1 MKLSQKGIDLIKQF
15 EGLRLEAYLCPAKVP
30 TIGYGATFYEDGTKV
45 KICDKIT
52 KERAEEL
59 LKWHLETFGERVKPM
74 LKKPLTD
81 NQYSAVLS
89 FTYNLGIGNLKTSKL
104 LRKIN
109 IDPSD
114 ETIRE
119 EFLKWKFA
127 NGKVLEGLVRRRI
140 AESRLYVEK

>member
-45 KICDKIT
+45 KLCDKIT

-74 LKKPLTD
+74 IKKPLTD

-104 LRKIN
+104 LRKLN
-109 IDPSD
+109 IDTSD

-140 AESRLYVEK
+140 AESRLYAEK

>member
-1 MKLSQKGIDLIKQF
+1 MKLSQKGIDLIKEF

-30 TIGYGATFYEDGTKV
+30 TIGYGATFYEDGTKI
-45 KICDKIT
+45 KLCDKIT

-59 LKWHLETFGERVKPM
+59 LRWHLETFGERIKPM
-74 LKKPLTD
+74 IKKPLTD

-104 LRKIN
+104 LRKLN
-109 IDPSD
+109 IDPND

-140 AESRLYVEK
+140 AESRLYAEK

>member
-30 TIGYGATFYEDGTKV
+30 TIGYGATFYEDNTKV
-45 KICDKIT
+45 RICDKIT

-59 LKWHLETFGERVKPM
+59 LKWHLETFGERVKP
-74 LKKPLTD
+74 LIKKPLTD
-81 NQYSAVLS
+81 NQYSAILS
-89 FTYNLGIGNLKTSKL
+89 FTYNLGLGALKTSKL
-104 LRKIN
+104 LRKVN
-109 IDPSD
+109 IDPTD

-140 AESRLYVEK
+140 AESKLYSEK